1 MLKEYPTYER
11 GEVVEIHK
19 KLKKEQKEIVKDYL
33 QYRAGSCAPRKLEDI
48 KRHVVSWHH
57 IFEKD
62 YDNINLKDIRDF
74 LALLNNSKRELSVKN
89 EIKTNLKNFLRWRFR
104 DWSLKFDDLRDIKTR
119 QGLNERKINSNTI
132 LKRENIEQI
141 MKTENRI
148 FWKTFFITLYETG
161 FRPGELRNLRWDN
174 IKFNV
179 KGNISEI
186 SIYSTKTKKAR
197 VVYVKEATKFLQKL
211 MDEQEK
217 TGNKSEIVFHSPA
230 DKNKSLTKSSLTLWL
245 NALSLKALGRKI
257 HPYIVRHSRATELY
271 RLAKQNKIAKDVA
284 IDFMGHSEDMS
295 KVYTHLNKEEIK
307 QILTSVYNF
316 EDIPKEKKHQLERE
330 VELLKERMKELEKKR
345 KSSDELINKLTSDP
359 ETLRIIAQA
368 IAKLGLVG
376 KVKEL

>member
-271 RLAKQNKIAKDVA
+271 RQA
-284 IDFMGHSEDMS
+284 
-295 KVYTHLNKEEIK
+295 K

-316 EDIPKEKKHQLERE
+316 EDIPKEKKHKLEQE
-330 VELLKERMKELEKKR
+330 VGILKERMKDLEKKR
-345 KSSDELINKLTSDP
+345 KSSDELINELTRDP

>member
-1 MLKEYPTYER
+1 M
-11 GEVVEIHK
+11 
-19 KLKKEQKEIVKDYL
+19 
-33 QYRAGSCAPRKLEDI
+33 
-48 KRHVVSWHH
+48 
-57 IFEKD
+57 
-62 YDNINLKDIRDF
+62 
-74 LALLNNSKRELSVKN
+74 
-89 EIKTNLKNFLRWRFR
+89 
-104 DWSLKFDDLRDIKTR
+104 
-119 QGLNERKINSNTI
+119 
-132 LKRENIEQI
+132 
-141 MKTENRI
+141 
-148 FWKTFFITLYETG
+148 
-161 FRPGELRNLRWDN
+161 RWDN

-179 KGNISEI
+179 KGDISEI
-186 SIYSTKTKKAR
+186 SIYATKTKKSRA
-197 VVYVKEATKFLQKL
+197 VYVKEATKFLQKL
-211 MDEQEK
+211 RDEQEK
-217 TGNKSEIVFHSPA
+217 TDNKSEIIFHSPV
-230 DKNKSLTKSSLTLWL
+230 DKNKSLTKSALALWL

-257 HPYIVRHSRATELY
+257 HPYVVRHSRATELY

>member
-295 KVYTHLNKEEIK
+295 KVYTHLNKEEVK

-316 EDIPKEKKHQLERE
+316 EDIPKEKKHKLEQE
-330 VELLKERMKELEKKR
+330 VGILKERMKDLEKKR
-345 KSSDELINKLTSDP
+345 KSSDELINELTRDP

>member
-104 DWSLKFDDLRDIKTR
+104 DWSLKFDDLRD
-119 QGLNERKINSNTI
+119 
-132 LKRENIEQI
+132 